1 MPSLTPL
8 LYIPLRPHKIPMP
21 STDIINELLRKSIH
35 LTSILIILIYAYAG
49 KQAVLTVLMI
59 YLVMILI
66 IEQLRLEHNMKI
78 PLFHFLFREKEDSQL
93 SGHVFF
99 TIGAL
104 ISISVLSKDIAYASI
119 LMTTFGDL
127 SAALVG
133 KTFGRTRIFGKSKS
147 LEGCAAEFAVDFIIA
162 YAFLGSLI
170 IASVM
175 AFTAT
180 IVEAT
185 AGKIDDNLAIPVFSG
200 ASGQAA
206 MMAFPW
212 M

>member
-1 MPSLTPL
+1 MS
-8 LYIPLRPHKIPMP
+8 
-21 STDIINELLRKSIH
+21 STDLINEILRKCIH

-59 YLVMILI
+59 YLLVILI
-66 IEQLRLEHNMKI
+66 IEHLRLEHDVKI
-78 PLFHFLFREKEDSQL
+78 PLFHFLFREKEGTQL
-93 SGHVFF
+93 AGHVFF
-99 TIGAL
+99 TIGAI
-104 ISISVLSKDIAYASI
+104 ISISVFSKDIAYASI

-133 KTFGRTRIFGKSKS
+133 KTFGRTRFFGKAKS
-147 LEGCAAEFAVDFIIA
+147 LEGCIAEFVVDFVIG
-162 YAFLGSLI
+162 YTFLGSLI

-180 IVEAT
+180 IVESI

-200 ASGQAA
+200 SSGQAA
-206 MMAFPW
+206 MIAFSW
-212 M
+212 IK